1 VPELFITKFENVI
14 SKIIVHIN
22 KDYAGINAYM
32 KLKVKLR
39 KDLKAK
45 VELMKNNKMGEPLD
59 IIKSS

>member
-1 VPELFITKFENVI
+1 MRSINKTLCPEVFITKFENVI
-14 SKIIVHIN
+14 SKIIVYIN

-45 VELMKNNKMGEPLD
+45 VELMKD
-59 IIKSS
+59 